1 MKYGCNPA
9 DYKPKDVFKLFYMF
23 AKDFSEAYQKLQAK
37 IKAEEDKLRKAGQ
50 KKSRATVC
58 EEDPKSVREMIEH
71 WK

>member
-1 MKYGCNPA
+1 M
-9 DYKPKDVFKLFYMF
+9 FYMF